1 MNKKLVL
8 IISAALLAAVMLVA
22 AVAEGL
28 NGDIKRSEYQ
38 GNGVV
43 EVDFIRD
50 LRYNDMQLSVT
61 DALGNA
67 VSAQVV
73 NTDDDD
79 IKFRI
84 ENPVPGETYTFNFTG
99 LTARRGGEAIEAQG
113 SIRIPAEGEVAIRKV
128 EYDRDGEIEVS
139 FNTAV
144 DYQDVKAT
152 VSSLMGGDFEVVIT
166 ERERNG
172 FEGYV
177 RGLEY
182 GGIYT
187 LTVSGVSASGDV
199 SAEFIAVD

>member
-1 MNKKLVL
+1 MKKLVL
-8 IISAALLAAVMLVA
+8 ILTAALLSAVLVFA

-50 LRYNDMQLSVT
+50 VRYDNLQLTVS
-61 DALGNA
+61 DALGNE
-67 VSAQVV
+67 VPAQVV

-84 ENPVPGETYTFNFTG
+84 ENAVPGETYSFVFTG
-99 LTARRGGEAIEAQG
+99 ITARRGGEAIQASG
-113 SIRIPAEGEVAIRKV
+113 SIRIPAEGEVSIRKI
-128 EYDRDGEIEVS
+128 EYDRDGEIEVN
-139 FNTAV
+139 FNGSVEYA
-144 DYQDVKAT
+144 DVKAT
-152 VSSLMGGDFEVVIT
+152 ISSLLGGEFEVVIT

-187 LTVSGVSASGDV
+187 LTVSGVSTSGDV
-199 SAEFIAVD
+199 EAEFIAVD